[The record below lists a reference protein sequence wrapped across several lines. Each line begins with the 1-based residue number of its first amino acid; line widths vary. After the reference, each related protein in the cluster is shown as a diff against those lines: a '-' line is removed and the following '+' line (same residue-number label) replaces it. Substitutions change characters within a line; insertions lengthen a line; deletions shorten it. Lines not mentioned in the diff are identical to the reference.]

1 MHNALCSDRRTLWFR
16 VGPSRTPLTGGDTGH
31 SPTRDST
38 GGITISITGKSEETT
53 VQGPRTLF
61 NMGHLD
67 LPHLL
72 KGTVTRRTAYTVESE
87 YGFLECC
94 CTQSGELSLPG
105 RHMCGLRLLSLRPRA
120 ADSLLHEVLAV
131 EGAVHAQVVIQVEKR
146 EARAAI

>member
-1 MHNALCSDRRTLWFR
+1 MFFFYYLL
-16 VGPSRTPLTGGDTGH
+16 
-31 SPTRDST
+31 
-38 GGITISITGKSEETT
+38 
-53 VQGPRTLF
+53 
-61 NMGHLD
+61 GHLD